1 MEERINLT
9 EREENEVTV
18 VVSDVADDTEAVVT
32 SGSYYEDATDVAWFL
47 FDGGGNARA
56 ATIHNTKAKETPT
69 SM

>member
-18 VVSDVADDTEAVVT
+18 VVSDVADDTETVVT

-47 FDGGGNARA
+47 FDGGGNARSGN
-56 ATIHNTKAKETPT
+56 NTQH
-69 SM
+69 

>member
-1 MEERINLT
+1 MEEEHINLT

-47 FDGGGNARA
+47 FDGGGNARGGN
-56 ATIHNTKAKETPT
+56 NTQH
-69 SM
+69 